1 MSVISRIASSDVAV
15 RVELVMRGRSRRQGF
30 LGWVAM
36 VIFSQD
42 GGAFNPFFLI
52 S

>member
-1 MSVISRIASSDVAV
+1 MASSDEAA
-15 RVELVMRGRSRRQGF
+15 RVELVMSGESRRQGF
-30 LGWVAM
+30 LGRVAM